1 MSYQG
6 RERRVHRV
14 FVTRN
19 TEYHV
24 REAVCVAVRDR
35 AGDAWRDDHP
45 AVGRRLAGALKHV
58 HGGILPTL
66 EEPQVGHSVYFRRGE
81 RDLVTSVVERVERP
95 ARDVVASY
103 PDAIR

>member
-1 MSYQG
+1 MASHG
-6 RERRVHRV
+6 VERRVHRV
-14 FVTRN
+14 YVTRN

-24 REAVCVAVRDR
+24 RAEVCVAVRDR

-66 EEPQVGHSVYFRRGE
+66 EQPQVGHSVYFRRGE
-81 RDLVTSVVERVERP
+81 RDLVTSVVERIERP
-95 ARDVVASY
+95 VRSVVAAY
-103 PDAIR
+103 PASLR